1 MSLCSRK
8 SLLPSH
14 NEPDEA
20 TTAIDKRKG
29 MQQRPMDGACA
40 NPGTNACPCRDLE
53 AAAAVIKKGKTCAVF
68 VEPIQGEGG
77 INPGQLGL
85 LRFWHRLS
93 TAGAFACVEACP
105 CAETPGRGRHQPRSV
120 GAALLEHRLCIRLDL
135 HGLRCSCRP
144 CLLHFHTNSCLLFLP
159 LCCSQ
164 PGVHARPAPAV

>member
-93 TAGAFACVEACP
+93 TAGAFACVEACRRP
-105 CAETPGRGRHQPRSV
+105 QGGGGIDCGQWG
-120 GAALLEHRLCIRLDL
+120 LLCLNRLCIRLDL